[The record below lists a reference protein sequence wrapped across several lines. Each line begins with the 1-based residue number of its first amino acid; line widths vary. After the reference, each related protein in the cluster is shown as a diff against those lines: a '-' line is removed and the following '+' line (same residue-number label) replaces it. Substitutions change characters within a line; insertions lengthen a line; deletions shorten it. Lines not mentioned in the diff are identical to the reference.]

1 MTISPLLPS
10 APVASPAAS
19 KLTGSQAPGS
29 APTVDYTEFLQLL
42 VAELKNQ
49 DPTSPTDPT
58 QYMSQLASFSTVEQQ
73 VQTNAT
79 LDALLSAQA
88 SNIIGKTVKSA
99 DGTNGDVE
107 LVLRNVDP
115 NNDSV
120 HLRNRARFAPSPG
133 DSGRL
138 RPSGCP
144 DSMERQAESQAE
156 ERASSQRT
164 SRSPVCHRWRYTIT
178 NGTLKVTKDDQVS
191 DLETRRANRSAS

>member
-19 KLTGSQAPGS
+19 NLTGSQAHGS

-99 DGTNGDVE
+99 DGTVSGVVKSVE
-107 LVLRNVDP
+107 LSSGGGAIAILASGTQVTLG
-115 NNDSV
+115 
-120 HLRNRARFAPSPG
+120 PG
-133 DSGRL
+133 
-138 RPSGCP
+138 
-144 DSMERQAESQAE
+144 
-156 ERASSQRT
+156 
-164 SRSPVCHRWRYTIT
+164 
-178 NGTLKVTKDDQVS
+178 VTV
-191 DLETRRANRSAS
+191 SAS

>member
-10 APVASPAAS
+10 APVASAAAS

-99 DGTNGDVE
+99 NGTVSGVVKSVE
-107 LVLRNVDP
+107 LSSGGGAIAILASGTQVTLG
-115 NNDSV
+115 
-120 HLRNRARFAPSPG
+120 PG
-133 DSGRL
+133 
-138 RPSGCP
+138 
-144 DSMERQAESQAE
+144 
-156 ERASSQRT
+156 
-164 SRSPVCHRWRYTIT
+164 
-178 NGTLKVTKDDQVS
+178 VTV
-191 DLETRRANRSAS
+191 SAS

>member
-99 DGTNGDVE
+99 DGTVSGVVKSVE
-107 LVLRNVDP
+107 LSSGGGAIAILASGTQVTLG
-115 NNDSV
+115 
-120 HLRNRARFAPSPG
+120 PG
-133 DSGRL
+133 
-138 RPSGCP
+138 
-144 DSMERQAESQAE
+144 
-156 ERASSQRT
+156 
-164 SRSPVCHRWRYTIT
+164 
-178 NGTLKVTKDDQVS
+178 VTV
-191 DLETRRANRSAS
+191 SAS